1 MSKLILCPVC
11 DGFMLD
17 DEMVDNTCPHCG
29 FSFDDEEKVKMASRI
44 YLCPVCG
51 DGYTNHV
58 ASQHGY
64 TCKYCNNEL
73 TRANINMHQYL
84 ELCVDDKNSEENT
97 KLLADKYGNNQF
109 SEEKYHHRI
118 YMEKQE
124 IKSTHQHQSIQQQH
138 ITQATCPYC
147 KSTNTKKISAASRA
161 GSILGFGLFS
171 KKLGKEWHCN
181 NCNSDF

>member
-84 ELCVDDKNSEENT
+84 ESCVDDKNSEENT

-124 IKSTHQHQSIQQQH
+124 IKSAQQHQPSPQPSIPH
-138 ITQATCPYC
+138 CPVC
-147 KSTNTKKISAASRA
+147 NSTNIEKISFGKKAK
-161 GSILGFGLFS
+161 GSFLFGFLS
-171 KKLGKEWHCN
+171 SDVRKQMHCRD
-181 NCNSDF
+181 CGYKF